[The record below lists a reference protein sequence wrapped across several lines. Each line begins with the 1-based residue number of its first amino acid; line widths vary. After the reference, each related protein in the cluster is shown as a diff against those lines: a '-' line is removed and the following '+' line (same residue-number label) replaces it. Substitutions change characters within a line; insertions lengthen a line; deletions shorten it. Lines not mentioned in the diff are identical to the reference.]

1 MKKSGKCFLCLKDN
15 HQVKNCKKFK
25 PCYYCKGLHNSALC
39 FQKDK
44 KGDSSKLTEEFK
56 QDKKT
61 NFSFVMLQTAV
72 VIVKNPK
79 DSKELKIKALFDN
92 GSQGSYISN
101 RVANFLNL
109 PSESVENI
117 CISTFGNNQPSNQKA
132 NVVTVQL
139 KSKVE
144 ESIGLKVLSV
154 AFICMPLKIQ
164 PIEITQREFENL
176 REINFADTGK
186 HYDIDLLIGS
196 DSYWKSFT
204 GETLKGKNNTVATS
218 ESKFGWVLN
227 GTVEKKTK

>member
-1 MKKSGKCFLCLKDN
+1 M
-15 HQVKNCKKFK
+15 KNCKKSK
-25 PCYYCKGLHNSALC
+25 PCYYCKGLHNSAIC

-44 KGDSSKLTEEFK
+44 KGDSPKLAEEIK

-61 NFSFVMLQTAV
+61 ESTENCHGYHVQSNVSFAMLQTAV

-79 DSKELKIKALFDN
+79 DSKELKIKVLFDN

-144 ESIGLKVLSV
+144 ECIDLKVLSV
-154 AFICMPLKIQ
+154 PFICMPLKNQ
-164 PIEITQREFENL
+164 PIKIAEWECENL
-176 REINFADTGK
+176 REIDFADTGE

-196 DSYWKSFT
+196 DCYWKIFT
-204 GETLKGKNNTVATS
+204 RKTLKGKNNS
-218 ESKFGWVLN
+218 YCK
-227 GTVEKKTK
+227 